1 MLSFTEDELQ
11 RYSRHILVPEIGGK
25 GQKKIKAAKVLVVGT
40 GGLGSP
46 VSLYLA
52 AAGVGT
58 LGLVDDDVVDFSNL
72 QRQIVHSTPDAGRP
86 KVISAKEKLSA
97 LNPDI
102 KIVAIQERFTAKN
115 ALDLIKDYDIV
126 VDGVDNFST
135 RFVINDACV
144 ISGKPFIHGGVLQFF
159 GQVMTYVPGEGPCYR
174 CIFHE
179 PPPTGAAPTC
189 QEAGVLGV
197 LPGTIGTLQAT
208 EVLKYILGQGK
219 LLTGRLLTYDGLA
232 MSFREVKLNKN
243 EDCAVCGKAPS
254 ITELQDYQEAVCDLK
269 S

>member
-1 MLSFTEDELQ
+1 MLSFTEDELK
-11 RYSRHILVPEIGGK
+11 RYSRHILVPEIGVK

-52 AAGVGT
+52 ATGVGT

-72 QRQIVHSTPDAGRP
+72 QRQIVHSTPDVGRP
-86 KVISAKEKLSA
+86 KVVSAKEKLSA

-102 KIVAIQERFTAKN
+102 KIVAHQERFTAKN
-115 ALDLIKDYDIV
+115 ALELIKDYDIV

-135 RFVINDACV
+135 RFIINDACV
-144 ISGKPFIHGGVLQFF
+144 MSGKPFVHGGVLQFF

-179 PPPTGAAPTC
+179 PPPAGAAPTC

-208 EVLKYILGQGK
+208 EVLKYILGQGQ
-219 LLTGRLLTYDGLA
+219 LLTGRLMTYDGLA

-243 EDCAVCGKAPS
+243 EDCAVCGKEPS
-254 ITELQDYQEAVCDLK
+254 ITELRDYEETGCEF
-269 S
+269 